1 MDSRKVCRALGLPVI
16 PTGDWR
22 SIGGFGEIRRTR
34 TVFKGV
40 SCYVVVQI
48 WNNSLPDFW
57 LVSSDFGLPCFIM
70 QRDFFNVGYGR
81 NVDYKTKSYRIDNV
95 KTIDEIVQRF
105 DTNAAYQ
112 KILMAVFS

>member
-16 PTGDWR
+16 PTDSWR
-22 SIGGFGEIRRTR
+22 SIGSFGEIRRTR

-40 SCYVVVQI
+40 SCYVVIQH
-48 WNNSLPDFW
+48 WYNSLDDFW
-57 LVSSDFGLPCFIM
+57 LVGNDLDLPCFIM
-70 QRDFFNVGYGR
+70 QRDLFNVGYGQ

-95 KTIDEIVQRF
+95 KTTDEIIQRF
-105 DTNAAYQ
+105 DANAAYQ